1 MDSAALDV
9 DWQEKL
15 KDDVRF
21 SLKWYQGHPA
31 TKEMLKADI
40 HHGHLVDFGCG
51 IGAQAF
57 LARSLYPS
65 DVGLLHRGVWGMDG
79 SQVAI
84 DYARAHWKA
93 AGLMFLQA
101 DLLDLPW
108 RDNLFDNGYMLA
120 VIEHIEDTDKLLSEC
135 KRVIAPGGKL
145 FVSVTDR
152 NYHYDEHHVH
162 AYNARGL
169 GRILGAVGKH
179 IRVYVKDHIIY
190 ATVEVE

>member
-1 MDSAALDV
+1 MDSAALDA
-9 DWQEKL
+9 DWCEKL

-21 SLKWYQGHPA
+21 SLEWYREHQTTRELLESDVLYGNVI
-31 TKEMLKADI
+31 E
-40 HHGHLVDFGCG
+40 FGCG
-51 IGAQAF
+51 IGARAYIAW
-57 LARSLYPS
+57 LSSMAP
-65 DVGLLHRGVWGMDG
+65 DITGVDG
-79 SQVAI
+79 SPFAI
-84 DYARAHWKA
+84 KQALNRGFGRTK
-93 AGLMFLQA
+93 LEFCCA
-101 DLLDLPW
+101 DLLALPY
-108 RDNLFDNGYMLA
+108 RENDFQNGYMLA